1 MANIEKSDTNS
12 NTTRKKGF
20 IVSIISTI
28 FFSLL
33 ISIII
38 ECIGIT
44 YFWPE
49 LGDSHSKEML
59 NTEFGYLSE
68 DFVDSL
74 ILSDPLVFTENI
86 ITNVYQFIA
95 IKTGLVEIV
104 DGTVNDESSIIYKY
118 INSVGVYVKA
128 IINIILVFFVR
139 LVILILSIPIF
150 ILASIV
156 GCVDGLVRR
165 DIRRFGAGRES
176 SFLYYHSKAWIKPML
191 ILSWLI
197 YLSVPFS
204 IHPNTIFIPMAFL
217 FGLSISI
224 TFGSFKKYL

>member
-1 MANIEKSDTNS
+1 MANVEQSDSNS

-20 IVSIISTI
+20 IVSIVSTL
-28 FFSLL
+28 FFSLF
-33 ISIII
+33 ISIVI

-44 YFWPE
+44 FFWTE
-49 LGDSHSKEML
+49 LGDSHSEEML
-59 NTEFGYLSE
+59 DAEFGYLNK
-68 DFVDSL
+68 DFVNSI
-74 ILSDPLVFTENI
+74 ILSDPVVFTENI
-86 ITNVYQFIA
+86 IANTYHFLAVE
-95 IKTGLVEIV
+95 TGLNEIV
-104 DGTVNDESSIIYKY
+104 NGTVNEKSSIVYIY

-128 IINIILVFFVR
+128 IINIILIFLIR

-150 ILASIV
+150 ILAAIV

-197 YLSVPFS
+197 YLSVPFT
-204 IHPNTIFIPMAFL
+204 IHPNAVFIPMAFL

>member
-1 MANIEKSDTNS
+1 MANAESDSNS
-12 NTTRKKGF
+12 NKPKKKGF
-20 IVSIISTI
+20 ISSIVSTL

-33 ISIII
+33 ISIVI

-44 YFWPE
+44 FFWTE
-49 LGDSHSKEML
+49 LGDSHSEEML
-59 NTEFGYLSE
+59 NVEFSYLEQDFVNSFILSE
-68 DFVDSL
+68 PV
-74 ILSDPLVFTENI
+74 VFAENI
-86 ITNVYQFIA
+86 ITNTYQFIA
-95 IKTGLVEIV
+95 VKTGLIEIV
-104 DGTVNDESSIIYKY
+104 DGTVNDESSTVYKY

-128 IINIILVFFVR
+128 IINIILVFLVR

-150 ILASIV
+150 ILAAIV

-176 SFLYYHSKAWIKPML
+176 SFLYYHSKAWIKPLL

-197 YLSVPFS
+197 YLSVPFT
-204 IHPNTIFIPMAFL
+204 IHPNAVFIPMAFL